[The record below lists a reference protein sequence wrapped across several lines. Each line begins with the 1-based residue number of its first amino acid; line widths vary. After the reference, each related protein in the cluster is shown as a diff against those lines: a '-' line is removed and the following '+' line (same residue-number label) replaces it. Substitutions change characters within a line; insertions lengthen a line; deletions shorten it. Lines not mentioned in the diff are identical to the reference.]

1 MAAFSLGLS
10 PFSFADKGEMSHKGD
25 GAMQRRT
32 ADLKPHPM
40 NRKLY
45 GEEVLPPE
53 FVASIRENGI
63 LVPLAVKEDGTIISG
78 HRRWQVALA
87 LKMEH
92 VPVQVVRYA
101 DDLDEREAII
111 EFNRQREKTF
121 SQKMAEAE
129 ELEAIERERASRRI
143 VEGAKVGA
151 AVTNKGKRPVETF
164 PQGEKG
170 KTRDKVAEAIGIG
183 SGRTYD
189 KAAKVWEA
197 AKKGDETAKKVI
209 AELDEGKT
217 TINAAYKAVVKEA
230 ERKEKEQASEQAE
243 KHLAAPLKRSVQVS
257 PGEWWQLGRHVLFCG
272 DTSTEEFVSR
282 IPKVPFAFADPPY
295 NAGVAGWDEGF
306 EWRHDWLI
314 KKAQVVAV
322 TPGISSIFDFARITK
337 MPYKWSVACWI
348 DNGMTRGALGFGN
361 WIYAAIFSDS
371 SLHRNAQDFVRVSIK
386 ANESD
391 NTVHKGRKPSEFIAW
406 LIGLFTKQ
414 GDSVIDPFLGSGTT
428 LLVAESM
435 GRICYGGEINPEF
448 CAEIIAR
455 WESMTGLRAE
465 VIGRGAHALRTG

>member
-1 MAAFSLGLS
+1 VAAFSLGLS
-10 PFSFADKGEMSHKGD
+10 PFSFADKGETSHKGD
-25 GAMQRRT
+25 GVMQRRT

-53 FVASIRENGI
+53 FVASIQENGI

-78 HRRWQVALA
+78 HRRWQAALA

-92 VPVQVVRYA
+92 VPVQVVRYT

-129 ELEAIERERASRRI
+129 ELEAIERERARRRQLSQL
-143 VEGAKVGA
+143 
-151 AVTNKGKRPVETF
+151 KRGHQEPVKETL
-164 PQGEKG
+164 PEREKG
-170 KTRDKVAEAIGIG
+170 QTRDKVAAAVGLG

-230 ERKEKEQASEQAE
+230 ERKEKEQAREQAE
-243 KHLAAPLKRSVQVS
+243 KHLAAPLKRSAQVS
-257 PGEWWQLGRHVLFCG
+257 PGEWWQLGRHILFCG

-282 IPKVPFAFADPPY
+282 MPKVPFAFADPPY
-295 NAGVAGWDEGF
+295 NAGVAEWDEGF

-314 KKAQVVAV
+314 EKAQVVAV

-361 WIYAAIFSDS
+361 WIYGAIFSDS

-406 LIGLFTKQ
+406 LIGLFTKR

-428 LLVAESM
+428 LLVAETM

-455 WESMTGLRAE
+455 WETMTGLRAE
-465 VIGRGAHALRTG
+465 VIARGAHALRTG

>member
-1 MAAFSLGLS
+1 
-10 PFSFADKGEMSHKGD
+10 
-25 GAMQRRT
+25 MQRRT
-32 ADLKPHPM
+32 TDLKPHPM

-45 GEEVLPPE
+45 GDEAPPADFIE
-53 FVASIRENGI
+53 SVRRHGI
-63 LVPLAVKEDGTIISG
+63 MVPLAIKEDGTIISG
-78 HRRWQVALA
+78 HRRWQAALA
-87 LKMEH
+87 LGMET
-92 VPVQVVRYA
+92 VPVQIVDYA

-111 EFNRQREKTF
+111 TFNKQREKTF

-129 ELEAIERERASRRI
+129 ELEAVERERARRRMS
-143 VEGAKVGA
+143 EAAKAQKQGCE
-151 AVTNKGKRPVETF
+151 TFRNPNKGRAT
-164 PQGEKG
+164 
-170 KTRDKVAEAIGIG
+170 DKVAAAVGLG
-183 SGRTYD
+183 SGRTYE

-197 AKKGDETAKKVI
+197 AKKGDETAKKLVE
-209 AELDEGKT
+209 ELDTGKT
-217 TINAAYKAVVKEA
+217 TVHAAYKAVVKESEKQERKQAAEAA
-230 ERKEKEQASEQAE
+230 ERHVALAPKRTIEVQPGDWWRLGH
-243 KHLAAPLKRSVQVS
+243 HL
-257 PGEWWQLGRHVLFCG
+257 LFCG
-272 DTSTEEFVSR
+272 DTSSDQFVDRMPS
-282 IPKVPFAFADPPY
+282 VPFAFADPPY
-295 NAGVAGWDEGF
+295 NAGVAEWDEGF

-314 KKAQVVAV
+314 EKAQVVAV

-337 MPYKWSVACWI
+337 MPYKWSIACWI

-465 VIGRGAHALRTG
+465 VITRGAHALRTG

>member
-1 MAAFSLGLS
+1 
-10 PFSFADKGEMSHKGD
+10 
-25 GAMQRRT
+25 MQRRT
-32 ADLKPHPM
+32 TDLKPHPL
-40 NRKLY
+40 NRKIY
-45 GEEVLPPE
+45 GDEAPPADFIE
-53 FVASIRENGI
+53 SLRRHGI
-63 LVPLAVKEDGTIISG
+63 MMPLAIKEDGTIISG
-78 HRRWQVALA
+78 HRRWQAALA
-87 LKMEH
+87 LKMEC

-121 SQKMAEAE
+121 SQKMAETE
-129 ELEAIERERASRRI
+129 ELEAVERERARRRQLSQL
-143 VEGAKVGA
+143 
-151 AVTNKGKRPVETF
+151 KRGHQEPVKETL
-164 PQGEKG
+164 PEREKG
-170 KTRDKVAEAIGIG
+170 QTRDKVAAAVGLG

-197 AKKGDETAKKVI
+197 ARKGDETAKKLVE
-209 AELDEGKT
+209 ELDSGKMT
-217 TINAAYKAVVKEA
+217 VHAAYKAVVKESEKQERKQAAEVA
-230 ERKEKEQASEQAE
+230 ERHMADPARPAIE
-243 KHLAAPLKRSVQVS
+243 VQ
-257 PGEWWQLGRHVLFCG
+257 PGEWWQLGRHLLFCG
-272 DTSTEEFVSR
+272 DTSSREFIDRMPS
-282 IPKVPFAFADPPY
+282 VPFAFADPPY

-314 KKAQVVAV
+314 EKAQVVAV

-361 WIYAAIFSDS
+361 WIYAAIFSEG

-465 VIGRGAHALRTG
+465 VIGRGAHAL

>member
-1 MAAFSLGLS
+1 VAAFSLGLS
-10 PFSFADKGEMSHKGD
+10 PFSFADKGETLHKGD
-25 GAMQRRT
+25 DAMQRRT
-32 ADLKPHPM
+32 ADLKPHPI

-78 HRRWQVALA
+78 HRRWQAALA
-87 LKMEH
+87 LKMEY
-92 VPVQVVRYA
+92 VPVQVVRYT

-129 ELEAIERERASRRI
+129 ELEAVERERAERRRLS
-143 VEGAKVGA
+143 
-151 AVTNKGKRPVETF
+151 NLKRGEEKPEVETL
-164 PQGEKG
+164 PPREYG
-170 KTRDKVAEAIGIG
+170 KTRDKVAAAVGLG

-197 AKKGDETAKKVI
+197 ARKGDETAKKLVE
-209 AELDEGKT
+209 ELDSGKMT
-217 TINAAYKAVVKEA
+217 VHAAYKAVVKESEKQERKQAAEVA
-230 ERKEKEQASEQAE
+230 ERHMADPARPAIE
-243 KHLAAPLKRSVQVS
+243 VQ
-257 PGEWWQLGRHVLFCG
+257 PGEWWQLGRHLLFCG
-272 DTSTEEFVSR
+272 DTSSREFIDRMPS
-282 IPKVPFAFADPPY
+282 VPFAFADPPY

-314 KKAQVVAV
+314 EKAQVVAV

-361 WIYAAIFSDS
+361 WIYAAIFSEG

-455 WESMTGLRAE
+455 WETMTGLRAE
-465 VIGRGAHALRTG
+465 VIGRGAHALRRG

>member
-1 MAAFSLGLS
+1 LEWSVT
-10 PFSFADKGEMSHKGD
+10 
-25 GAMQRRT
+25 R
-32 ADLKPHPM
+32 LKPHPL
-40 NRKLY
+40 NRKIY
-45 GEEVLPPE
+45 GDEAPPADFIE
-53 FVASIRENGI
+53 SVRRHGI
-63 LVPLAVKEDGTIISG
+63 MVPLAIKEDGTIISG
-78 HRRWQVALA
+78 HRRWQAALA
-87 LKMEH
+87 LKMEY

-129 ELEAIERERASRRI
+129 ELEAVERERARRRMLSGKPI
-143 VEGAKVGA
+143 APSGNISVGS
-151 AVTNKGKRPVETF
+151 KGE
-164 PQGEKG
+164 
-170 KTRDKVAEAIGIG
+170 TRDKVAAAVGLG
-183 SGRTYD
+183 SGRTYE
-189 KAAKVWEA
+189 AAKKVWEA
-197 AKKGDETAKKVI
+197 AKKGDETAKRLVE
-209 AELDEGKT
+209 ELDAGKT
-217 TINAAYKAVVKEA
+217 TIHAAYKAVVKESEKQERKQAAEAA
-230 ERKEKEQASEQAE
+230 ERQIA
-243 KHLAAPLKRSVQVS
+243 AAPKRTIEVQ
-257 PGEWWQLGRHVLFCG
+257 PGDWWRLGRHLLFCG
-272 DTSTEEFVSR
+272 DTSSQEFIERMPS
-282 IPKVPFAFADPPY
+282 VPFAFADPPY
-295 NAGVAGWDEGF
+295 NAGVAEWDEGF

-314 KKAQVVAV
+314 EKAQVVAV

-361 WIYAAIFSDS
+361 WIYAALFSDG

-406 LIGLFTKQ
+406 LLGLFTKQ

-455 WESMTGLRAE
+455 WESMTGARAE
-465 VIGRGAHALRTG
+465 VIARGAHALRAG

>member
-1 MAAFSLGLS
+1 
-10 PFSFADKGEMSHKGD
+10 
-25 GAMQRRT
+25 MQRRT
-32 ADLKPHPM
+32 TDLKPHPM

-129 ELEAIERERASRRI
+129 ELEAVERERARRRQAHGRTAPGKNASGNI
-143 VEGAKVGA
+143 SGSD
-151 AVTNKGKRPVETF
+151 KGE
-164 PQGEKG
+164 
-170 KTRDKVAEAIGIG
+170 TRDKVAAAVGLG

-197 AKKGDETAKKVI
+197 AKKGDETAKKLVE
-209 AELDEGKT
+209 ELDAGKT
-217 TINAAYKAVVKEA
+217 TIHAAYKAVVKENEKQERKQAAEVA
-230 ERKEKEQASEQAE
+230 ER
-243 KHLAAPLKRSVQVS
+243 HMAAPARPAIEVQ
-257 PGEWWQLGRHVLFCG
+257 PGEWWQLGRHLLFCG
-272 DTSTEEFVSR
+272 DTSSREFIDRMPS
-282 IPKVPFAFADPPY
+282 VPFAFADPPY
-295 NAGVAGWDEGF
+295 NAGVAEWDEGF

-314 KKAQVVAV
+314 EKAQVVAV
-322 TPGISSIFDFARITK
+322 TPGIASIFDFARVTK
-337 MPYKWSVACWI
+337 MPYKWSVACWV

-361 WIYAAIFSDS
+361 WIYAAIFSDR

-386 ANESD
+386 VNESD

>member
-1 MAAFSLGLS
+1 
-10 PFSFADKGEMSHKGD
+10 
-25 GAMQRRT
+25 
-32 ADLKPHPM
+32 
-40 NRKLY
+40 
-45 GEEVLPPE
+45 
-53 FVASIRENGI
+53 
-63 LVPLAVKEDGTIISG
+63 
-78 HRRWQVALA
+78 
-87 LKMEH
+87 MET
-92 VPVQVVRYA
+92 VPVQIVDYA

-129 ELEAIERERASRRI
+129 ELEAIERERARRRQLSQL
-143 VEGAKVGA
+143 
-151 AVTNKGKRPVETF
+151 KRGHQEPVKETL
-164 PQGEKG
+164 PEREKG
-170 KTRDKVAEAIGIG
+170 QTRDKVAAAVGLG

-230 ERKEKEQASEQAE
+230 ERKEKEQAREQAE
-243 KHLAAPLKRSVQVS
+243 KHLAAPLKRSAQVS
-257 PGEWWQLGRHVLFCG
+257 PGEWWQLGRHILFCG

-282 IPKVPFAFADPPY
+282 MPKVPFAFADPPY
-295 NAGVAGWDEGF
+295 NAGVAEWDEGF

-314 KKAQVVAV
+314 EKAQVVAV

-406 LIGLFTKQ
+406 LIGLFTKR

-428 LLVAESM
+428 LLVAETM

-455 WESMTGLRAE
+455 WETMTGLRAE
-465 VIGRGAHALRTG
+465 VIARGAHALRTG

>member
-1 MAAFSLGLS
+1 VAAFSLGLS
-10 PFSFADKGEMSHKGD
+10 PFSFADKGETSHKGD
-25 GAMQRRT
+25 GVMQRRT

-53 FVASIRENGI
+53 FVASIQENGI

-78 HRRWQVALA
+78 HRRWQAALA

-92 VPVQVVRYA
+92 VPVQVVRYT

-129 ELEAIERERASRRI
+129 ELEAIERERARRRQLSQL
-143 VEGAKVGA
+143 
-151 AVTNKGKRPVETF
+151 KRGHQEPVKETL
-164 PQGEKG
+164 PEREKG
-170 KTRDKVAEAIGIG
+170 QTRDKVAAAVGLG

-230 ERKEKEQASEQAE
+230 ERKEKEQAREQAE
-243 KHLAAPLKRSVQVS
+243 KHLAAPLKRSAQVS

-282 IPKVPFAFADPPY
+282 MPKVPFAFADPPY
-295 NAGVAGWDEGF
+295 NAGVAEWDEGF

-314 KKAQVVAV
+314 EKAQVVAV

-406 LIGLFTKQ
+406 LIGLFTKR

-428 LLVAESM
+428 LLVAETM

-455 WESMTGLRAE
+455 WETMTGLRAE
-465 VIGRGAHALRTG
+465 VIARGAHALRTG

>member
-1 MAAFSLGLS
+1 VAAFSLGLS
-10 PFSFADKGEMSHKGD
+10 PFSFADKGETSHKGD
-25 GAMQRRT
+25 GVMQRRT

-53 FVASIRENGI
+53 FVASIQENGI

-78 HRRWQVALA
+78 HRRWQAALA

-92 VPVQVVRYA
+92 VPVQVVRYT

-129 ELEAIERERASRRI
+129 ELEAIERERARRRQLSQL
-143 VEGAKVGA
+143 
-151 AVTNKGKRPVETF
+151 KRGHQEPVKETL
-164 PQGEKG
+164 PEREKG
-170 KTRDKVAEAIGIG
+170 QTRDKVAAAVGLG

-230 ERKEKEQASEQAE
+230 ERKEKEQAREQAE
-243 KHLAAPLKRSVQVS
+243 KHLAAPLKRSAQVS
-257 PGEWWQLGRHVLFCG
+257 PGEWWQLGRHILFCG

-282 IPKVPFAFADPPY
+282 MPKVPFAFADPPY
-295 NAGVAGWDEGF
+295 NAGVAEWDEGF

-314 KKAQVVAV
+314 EKAQVVAV

-406 LIGLFTKQ
+406 LIGLFTKR

-428 LLVAESM
+428 LLVAETM

-455 WESMTGLRAE
+455 WETMTGLRAE
-465 VIGRGAHALRTG
+465 VIARGAHALRTG

>member
-1 MAAFSLGLS
+1 
-10 PFSFADKGEMSHKGD
+10 
-25 GAMQRRT
+25 
-32 ADLKPHPM
+32 M

-78 HRRWQVALA
+78 HRRWQAALA
-87 LKMEH
+87 LKMEY

-129 ELEAIERERASRRI
+129 ELEAVERERARRRMLSGKS
-143 VEGAKVGA
+143 VEPSGNISLGS
-151 AVTNKGKRPVETF
+151 KG
-164 PQGEKG
+164 QS
-170 KTRDKVAEAIGIG
+170 RDKVAVAVGLG
-183 SGRTYD
+183 SGRTYETA
-189 KAAKVWEA
+189 KKVWEA
-197 AKKGDETAKKVI
+197 AKKGDETAKKLVE
-209 AELDEGKT
+209 ELDSGKT
-217 TINAAYKAVVKEA
+217 TVHAAYKAVVKENEKQARKQAA
-230 ERKEKEQASEQAE
+230 EAAE
-243 KHLAAPLKRSVQVS
+243 WHVALAPKRTIEVQ
-257 PGEWWQLGRHVLFCG
+257 PGEWWRLGRHLLFCG
-272 DTSTEEFVSR
+272 DTSSREFIDRMPS
-282 IPKVPFAFADPPY
+282 VPFAFADPPY
-295 NAGVAGWDEGF
+295 NAGVAEWDEGF

-314 KKAQVVAV
+314 EKAQVVAA

-361 WIYAAIFSDS
+361 WIYAALFSDG
-371 SLHRNAQDFVRVSIK
+371 SLHRNAQDFMRVSIK

-455 WESMTGLRAE
+455 WESMTGLQAE
-465 VIGRGAHALRTG
+465 VITRGAHALRTG

>member
-1 MAAFSLGLS
+1 MAAFSLGLT
-10 PFSFADKGEMSHKGD
+10 PFSFADKGETSHKGD

-129 ELEAIERERASRRI
+129 ELEAVERERARRRQAHGQTAPGKNASGNI
-143 VEGAKVGA
+143 SPSD
-151 AVTNKGKRPVETF
+151 KGRA
-164 PQGEKG
+164 
-170 KTRDKVAEAIGIG
+170 RDKVAAAVGLG

-197 AKKGDETAKKVI
+197 AKKGDETAKKLVE
-209 AELDEGKT
+209 ELDTGKT
-217 TINAAYKAVVKEA
+217 TVHAAYKAVVKESEKQVRKQAAEVA
-230 ERKEKEQASEQAE
+230 ER
-243 KHLAAPLKRSVQVS
+243 HMAAPARPAIEVQ
-257 PGEWWQLGRHVLFCG
+257 PGEWWRLGHHLLFCG
-272 DTSTEEFVSR
+272 DTSSREFIDRMPS
-282 IPKVPFAFADPPY
+282 VPFAFADPPY